1 MASRSR
7 VIYQSESLFASKD
20 VNSVST
26 SDHTELIRIQDAN
39 YGFTINRTDVN
50 QYGNLARID
59 SLVLEPPTVNL
70 DFSYYLSNGNNEKAF
85 GFNIDGTSQ
94 FVSGSM
100 ESSQGQNFYIVTSD
114 EGEDSATMQ
123 SGDDYYLIGI
133 GNAFLTEYNVEM
145 VIGNLPKASVS
156 FEASNIN
163 SQAGV
168 VASSFFT
175 GILPSVLPESGTPI
189 VGNASILK
197 PSDKGLDGPTAIRP
211 GDVIL
216 SFPGFTGGGDESGTL
231 SAISGAGGFHV
242 QTASISIPLSRT
254 PIEKIGS
261 KFAFARVVDFP
272 INATMSVNAIMNS
285 AEAGNL
291 AKVIAGCGGDSSNTS
306 WWAC

>member
-100 ESSQGQNFYIVTSD
+100 ESSQGQNFYMI
-114 EGEDSATMQ
+114 Q
-123 SGDDYYLIGI
+123 LFYY
-133 GNAFLTEYNVEM
+133 
-145 VIGNLPKASVS
+145 
-156 FEASNIN
+156 
-163 SQAGV
+163 
-168 VASSFFT
+168 
-175 GILPSVLPESGTPI
+175 
-189 VGNASILK
+189 
-197 PSDKGLDGPTAIRP
+197 
-211 GDVIL
+211 
-216 SFPGFTGGGDESGTL
+216 
-231 SAISGAGGFHV
+231 
-242 QTASISIPLSRT
+242 
-254 PIEKIGS
+254 
-261 KFAFARVVDFP
+261 
-272 INATMSVNAIMNS
+272 
-285 AEAGNL
+285 
-291 AKVIAGCGGDSSNTS
+291 
-306 WWAC
+306 